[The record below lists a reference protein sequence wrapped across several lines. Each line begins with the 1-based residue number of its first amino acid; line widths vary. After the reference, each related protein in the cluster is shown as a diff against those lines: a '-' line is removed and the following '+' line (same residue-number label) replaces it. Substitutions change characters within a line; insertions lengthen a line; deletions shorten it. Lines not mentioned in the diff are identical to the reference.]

1 MLIFQY
7 VLGFITVVFGAIAV
21 VVVAIVSANF
31 KTLLSKKGYDAY
43 FVRLAEHPR
52 VVAAMK
58 GRWFWL
64 VFGLGA
70 GITITLWAVTY
81 FWIQS
86 PASNQP
92 QTARPANYITDATVR
107 TTLSDKPGPAV
118 IFGGRYA
125 KDAGG
130 KRLTIFLE
138 VAGLIVPRGR
148 TAVTLSGA
156 EPIFANSSVIGVF
169 ADYHRGDV
177 IIDLPI
183 VIRSEDFNQ
192 NPNFNSY

>member
-1 MLIFQY
+1 
-7 VLGFITVVFGAIAV
+7 
-21 VVVAIVSANF
+21 
-31 KTLLSKKGYDAY
+31 
-43 FVRLAEHPR
+43 
-52 VVAAMK
+52 
-58 GRWFWL
+58 
-64 VFGLGA
+64 
-70 GITITLWAVTY
+70 
-81 FWIQS
+81 
-86 PASNQP
+86 
-92 QTARPANYITDATVR
+92 
-107 TTLSDKPGPAV
+107 
-118 IFGGRYA
+118 
-125 KDAGG
+125 
-130 KRLTIFLE
+130 LE